1 MASKRVARTFVPP
14 ACQPGLLGGGE
25 HAASMLRALDDER
38 LNNRCDPEVSS
49 GPRGRRPNPQQ
60 YNIVLRY
67 LEGAEA
73 TRQREIVR
81 RSRGFASASRG
92 CLLSTVRACVPTQM
106 TLANGRSM
114 PRRCAA
120 QPDRT

>member
-73 TRQREIVR
+73 TGDRKTVQGFCLGLTGLLALYCAGMCADADDVSEWTLNAAEMR
-81 RSRGFASASRG
+81 R
-92 CLLSTVRACVPTQM
+92 
-106 TLANGRSM
+106 
-114 PRRCAA
+114 AA
-120 QPDRT
+120 